1 MGNRRL
7 PFVDS
12 DGWLAPVADKIEAR
26 HERFIARL
34 ERIKESAG
42 SLTDYANGYRY
53 FGLTRDDAAG
63 GWWFREWAP
72 GAHDIYLYGDFNDWH
87 RTELPLTRGQDGVW
101 SRFFP
106 DGQWGDRIVHGSLYK
121 ISVNGDNGWHERLPA
136 YTMRAMEEPETHN
149 FSAQVW
155 APEPFDWEGDNFDAT
170 SVGSPLI
177 YECHVGMAQEQERV
191 GLYRK
196 FTRDIIPRVKQLGY
210 NTIQLMAIA
219 EHPYYGSFGYH
230 VSNFFAPSSRFG
242 TPEELK
248 TLVREAHK
256 QGIAVVM
263 DLVHSHY
270 IKNFNEGLNE
280 LDGTDHHYSPSG
292 EAGRQPYWDSKNFDY
307 GKTEVEHF
315 LLSNIKYWMEEY
327 RFDGFRFDG
336 VTSMIYRHHGYTDFG
351 SYDSFFGDGV
361 NEDALTYLSLANTL
375 IHELNPSAITVAE
388 DVSGMPGMTVPTPD
402 GGIGFDYRLA
412 MATPDYWIKQ
422 LEDVPDE
429 EWDIWEMWHALSNR
443 LPWVKTISYA
453 ESHDQAMVGDKT
465 IAFRLMDKEMYYS
478 MHRDHHNTVID
489 RGIALHKMIRLITA
503 TVTAQGYLCFMGN
516 EFGHPEWIDFP
527 REGNGFSYE
536 HARRQW
542 SLVKDENL
550 MFVDLERFDK
560 AMIALLKEHE
570 LLSNDYSWLH
580 KIDIGCKTIV
590 YSHHDLLF
598 VFNWHPERSVPD
610 YVVPVPDDG
619 TYRIVLNTDDTDF
632 GGFGRIEEGQRFFSE
647 RGADDKP
654 FIKIYNINRA
664 AIVLQRETE

>member
-1 MGNRRL
+1 
-7 PFVDS
+7 
-12 DGWLAPVADKIEAR
+12 
-26 HERFIARL
+26 
-34 ERIKESAG
+34 
-42 SLTDYANGYRY
+42 
-53 FGLTRDDAAG
+53 
-63 GWWFREWAP
+63 
-72 GAHDIYLYGDFNDWH
+72 
-87 RTELPLTRGQDGVW
+87 
-101 SRFFP
+101 
-106 DGQWGDRIVHGSLYK
+106 
-121 ISVNGDNGWHERLPA
+121 
-136 YTMRAMEEPETHN
+136 
-149 FSAQVW
+149 
-155 APEPFDWEGDNFDAT
+155 
-170 SVGSPLI
+170 
-177 YECHVGMAQEQERV
+177 MAQEQERV

-336 VTSMIYRHHGYTDFG
+336 VTSMIYHHHGYTDFG

-550 MFVDLERFDK
+550 MFIDLERFDK
-560 AMIALLKEHE
+560 AMIALIKEHE

-598 VFNWHPERSVPD
+598 VFNWHPDRSVPD
-610 YVVPVPDDG
+610 YAVPVPDDG